1 MSARVIAVTGEALVI
16 AAINDRYFLAKFIPA
31 PAFKQPVHK
40 DADLGGFKAVN
51 PGHYGDV
58 R

>member
-1 MSARVIAVTGEALVI
+1 MSAGIVRVEGPALVV
-16 AAINDRYFLAKFIPA
+16 AAINREHFLAQYIPA